1 MYIYIID
8 VKIYKLRKKM
18 ILDMAPKKDRRQ
30 LRTRKKERT
39 RNTIIEEA
47 TKLFVEK
54 TYDDVSL
61 EDIAEAAFV
70 SRQTLY
76 NYFKNKE
83 DVHYA
88 VGNKVYREENEEIE
102 KILDTDLTGKEQV
115 LLLCERI
122 FTNSIEKPIVLKV
135 VRDLWNNLNNSNF
148 SSAETYDQIAK
159 TIGREKMDELIEKP
173 EFLEEF
179 DFNEYFDDPNLIQEY
194 LQFIRHNN
202 LWMKAIQKGKQD
214 GTIKNKL
221 PDMQIMQFMSFVA
234 WGTINEI
241 MRRQSPLDRIGM
253 NLEVFSTNILKL
265 LSHFLDNYQ
274 K

>member
-1 MYIYIID
+1 
-8 VKIYKLRKKM
+8 M
-18 ILDMAPKKDRRQ
+18 IPDMAPKKDIRQ

-39 RNTIIEEA
+39 RNTIIDEA
-47 TKLFVEK
+47 TKLFAERP
-54 TYDDVSL
+54 YDEVSL

-76 NYFKNKE
+76 NYFNNKE

-122 FTNSIEKPIVLKV
+122 FTNSVEKPIVLKV
-135 VRDLWNNLNNSNF
+135 VRDLWDNLNTSNF
-148 SSAETYDQIAK
+148 SSAETYDHVAE
-159 TIGREKMDELIEKP
+159 TIGREKMSELIEKP
-173 EFLEEF
+173 GLLDEF
-179 DFNEYFDDPNLIQEY
+179 DFEEYFDDPNLIEEY

-202 LWMKAIQKGKQD
+202 LWVKAIQKGKQD

-234 WGTINEI
+234 WGTIHEI
-241 MRRQSPLDRIGM
+241 MRRRNALDRINM
-253 NLEVFSTNILKL
+253 KLETFSVNMIKL
-265 LSHFLDNYQ
+265 LSRFLDETS
-274 K
+274 